1 MPTQRFDFPQD
12 FVWGSATAAYQIE
25 GAARED
31 GRGDSIWDM
40 VCRQPGFVV
49 DGSSGAVAC
58 DHYHRWEADLDMMKD
73 LGLQAYRFS
82 VAWPRIIPGGSGAV
96 NQKGLDFYDKL
107 VDGMMRRGIRPNCTL
122 YHWDLPTELEDAGGW
137 INRDTAYRFQ
147 DYAAVVAKRL
157 GDRVEFWAT
166 FNEPGV
172 FVGLGY
178 DLGIHAP
185 GKRMGHQRVNQA
197 IHHVLLAHGL
207 GVQEIRRHASRADK
221 KIGIVIA
228 PTSPWPQTPSPANT
242 AAAEKRFETEND
254 WWVLPMVQGR
264 YPQRVWDARSAAGE
278 APETRAGDL
287 ETIHQEL
294 DYLGVN
300 YYSPARMV
308 ADETQAQGWRWIPR
322 AINAPKP
329 DMPGWEIFAPAM
341 RSMLVQFNK
350 RYGKPLYITENGMS
364 IGKDKPDAEGNVV
377 DPVRTDFIRRHLIEV
392 HRANAEGANVK
403 GYFHWSLMDNFEWA
417 LGYTQRFGIVH
428 VDYNTQKRTVKDSG
442 KWYAQVIKDNG
453 FETEPTPDK
462 RSGF

>member
-1 MPTQRFDFPQD
+1 MPTQRFEFPKD
-12 FVWGSATAAYQIE
+12 FVWGAATAAYQVE
-25 GAARED
+25 GAAKED
-31 GRGDSIWDM
+31 GRGDSVWDM

-49 DGSSGAVAC
+49 DGSSGMVAC
-58 DHYHRWEADLDMMKD
+58 DHYHRWESDLDLMKD

-82 VAWPRIIPGGSGAV
+82 VAWPRIIPGGKGAV

-107 VDGMMRRGIRPNCTL
+107 VDGMLKRGIRPNCTL
-122 YHWDLPTELEDAGGW
+122 YHWDLPTELEEAGGW
-137 INRDTAYRFQ
+137 LNRDTAFRFQ
-147 DYAAVVAKRL
+147 EYAAVVAKKL

-185 GKRMGHQRVNQA
+185 GKRMGSKRVNQA

-207 GVQEIRRHASRADK
+207 GVQEIRRHATRPDK
-221 KIGIVIA
+221 KIGIVLA
-228 PTSPWPQTPSPANT
+228 PTAAWPQSNTPANV
-242 AAAEKRFETEND
+242 AVAEKRFANDND
-254 WWVLPMVQGR
+254 WWVLPMVKGH
-264 YPQRVWDARSAAGE
+264 YPAQVWQDKGDE
-278 APETRAGDL
+278 APEVMQGDL
-287 ETIHQEL
+287 ETIHQDL

-308 ADETQAQGWRWIPR
+308 ADESQVGGWRWIPR
-322 AINAPKP
+322 APNAPKP

-341 RSMLVQFNK
+341 RSMLVQFSK

-364 IGKDKPDAEGNVV
+364 ISADKPNAEGNVG

-428 VDYNTQKRTVKDSG
+428 VDYDTQKRTVKDSG
-442 KWYAQVIKDNG
+442 KWYTQVIKDNG